1 MKANLNNCYDVAV
14 IGGGSAG
21 LAAALKANENG
32 SSVVLFERDERLGG
46 ILNQCIHNGFGL
58 KYFKEEL
65 TGPEYA
71 TRFVDLVKNTKIKTY
86 TNTTVTEIK
95 EEKGLYVV
103 KTLSIRGIEKTIVK
117 SIVFA
122 MGCRERSAGAIT
134 LTGTRPAGLITA
146 GCAQKLINIYGKMIG
161 TRVVIVG
168 SGDIGLIMA
177 RRLHFE
183 GATVLG
189 VYEIMKHPS
198 GLKRNIAQCLT
209 DYNIPLHLSKTVV
222 EVVGKDRVEG
232 VYVAPVNDDFTYDLE
247 NKEFI
252 PCDAVVLSVGLT
264 PENNMLYDLGIAI
277 DKVTGGAVVDESLQT
292 SKSGIFSCG
301 NVLHVHDI
309 VDNVTMEAEIAG
321 KNASLYAK
329 GELNLK
335 KPVGVSNGNGVRYV
349 MPRKIYKG
357 KGIASISFRVGKI
370 FENARVVV
378 KCGETEILNK
388 ERRIMLPAEM
398 ETIIIDK
405 SRVDGDIQV
414 LVEEGEK

>member
-1 MKANLNNCYDVAV
+1 MVDLVI
-14 IGGGSAG
+14 IGGGPAGMSAAI
-21 LAAALKANENG
+21 AAYEQGIKDILI
-32 SSVVLFERDERLGG
+32 LERDDSLGG
-46 ILNQCIHNGFGL
+46 ILKQCIHNGFGL
-58 KYFKEEL
+58 HKFKEEL

-71 TRFVDLVKNTKIKTY
+71 FKY
-86 TNTTVTEIK
+86 
-95 EEKGLYVV
+95 EEKVRQLNIPFKLNTMVLDITKDKV
-103 KTLSIRGIEKTIVK
+103 ITATNSIDGIFTIK
-117 SIVFA
+117 AKAIILA

-161 TRVVIVG
+161 TKVVIVG

-264 PENNMLYDLGIAI
+264 PENNMLHDLGITI
-277 DKVTGGAVVDESLQT
+277 DKVTGGAVVDETLQT
-292 SKSGIFSCG
+292 SKKGIFSCG

-335 KPVGVSNGNGVRYV
+335 KPVEVSNGNGIRYV

-378 KCGETEILNK
+378 RCGETEILNK

-405 SRVDGDIQV
+405 SRIDGDIQV